1 MTVLYSWLPIGTYYK
16 NLAIWWKSGFL
27 EIWWIIWPIICM
39 KNPLQRTL
47 PVRKALTIMAYYW
60 VHLCDSVV
68 NSVELWCCKRS
79 KTLKLALLLLTK
91 KGGHVQIWRRC
102 HVHGCQIHF
111 TKVLDKL
118 LANPFCFIP
127 LFTLAQIGGVDG
139 DALSYFSTKFVY
151 NNNIIITIFTIPPPP
166 PPPTTTFTS
175 CSLQTLSKSH
185 YEFYLLEV
193 SLVWAPT

>member
-1 MTVLYSWLPIGTYYK
+1 VLYSWLPIGTYYK

-60 VHLCDSVV
+60 VHL
-68 NSVELWCCKRS
+68 R
-79 KTLKLALLLLTK
+79 
-91 KGGHVQIWRRC
+91 GHVQIWRRC

-118 LANPFCFIP
+118 LANPFLFYTP
-127 LFTLAQIGGVDG
+127 LHFSPNRWCGWRCSFLLFYKICVYY
-139 DALSYFSTKFVY
+139 YFY
-151 NNNIIITIFTIPPPP
+151 HPPPYYLH
-166 PPPTTTFTS
+166 FVLS
-175 CSLQTLSKSH
+175 INFVKVTLWILFVGGFACFGAYIKGPH
-185 YEFYLLEV
+185 NE
-193 SLVWAPT
+193 

>member
-1 MTVLYSWLPIGTYYK
+1 MLYSWLPIGTYYK

-60 VHLCDSVV
+60 VHL
-68 NSVELWCCKRS
+68 R
-79 KTLKLALLLLTK
+79 
-91 KGGHVQIWRRC
+91 GHVQIWRRC

-151 NNNIIITIFTIPPPP
+151 IISFTIPPSPSPP
-166 PPPTTTFTS
+166 TTFTS
-175 CSLQTLSKSH
+175 CSL
-185 YEFYLLEV
+185 
-193 SLVWAPT
+193 